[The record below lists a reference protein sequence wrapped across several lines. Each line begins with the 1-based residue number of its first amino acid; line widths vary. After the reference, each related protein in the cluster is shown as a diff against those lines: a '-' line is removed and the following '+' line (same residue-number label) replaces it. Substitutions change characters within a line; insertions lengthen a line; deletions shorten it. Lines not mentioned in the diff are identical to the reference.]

1 MELNQEKKYLEEPKK
16 YCIYK
21 HTFPNGKVYIGQT
34 CQIPE
39 KRWDKGR
46 KYKTQIYLWR
56 AIQKYGWENIK
67 HDILEENLSQQKANE
82 LEDYY
87 IVELYKSNNKKYG
100 YNLDRGGRVNCHGL
114 IESNDKRKIP
124 VVINGIKY
132 NSLHE
137 ASRKLNINRNKVKSL
152 AGIGKYVKNKVYCPV
167 EINGIKYKSLR
178 DAERTLKCARS
189 KIKKLCG
196 IDEYVKYNKG
206 NSRPI
211 VLNNINYLSVIDASR
226 KLGISK
232 KKIYKM
238 LKEDID

>member
-1 MELNQEKKYLEEPKK
+1 MELNQEKKSLGEQKRY
-16 YCIYK
+16 YVYK

-46 KYKTQIYLWR
+46 KYKTQIYVWR

-67 HDILEENLSQQKANE
+67 HDILEENLSQEQANK

-87 IVELYKSNNKKYG
+87 IVKIYKSNNKKYG

-114 IESNDKRKIP
+114 IESNEKRKIS
-124 VVINGIKY
+124 VIIDGIKY

-137 ASRKLNINRNKVKSL
+137 ASRKLNINRQKVKSI
-152 AGIGKYVKNKVYCPV
+152 AGIGKYVKDKLCYSI

-178 DAERTLKCARS
+178 EATRKLGYSRS

-196 IDEYVKYNKG
+196 MDEYKNYNKG

-211 VLNNINYLSVIDASR
+211 VLNNVNYLSVIDASR
-226 KLGISK
+226 KLNVSK
-232 KKIYKM
+232 SRIYKM
-238 LKEDID
+238 LKEN